1 MKYKIP
7 PHLWF
12 CRPSPELRTLSCY
25 SLKLVLECQAHLVP
39 GYVAV
44 DGCGDAFIYESELC
58 VVMDELILAGQHQS
72 FAALGFCIGDG
83 TLDEVSG
90 IAMFAVLRDGVD
102 AEDHLPG
109 TGFLVELGALIHFIG
124 QVSCIGNHAV
134 YKSNE
139 LTFIKHEPEMITV
152 MGKAV

>member
-1 MKYKIP
+1 M
-7 PHLWF
+7 
-12 CRPSPELRTLSCY
+12 
-25 SLKLVLECQAHLVP
+25 VP

-44 DGCGDAFIYESELC
+44 DGCGDAFIYEAELC

-83 TLDEVSG
+83 ALDEVSG

-152 MGKAV
+152 MGKAVFKIGTGSGLRRREAFCFDSGDSIKVFDGCGSD